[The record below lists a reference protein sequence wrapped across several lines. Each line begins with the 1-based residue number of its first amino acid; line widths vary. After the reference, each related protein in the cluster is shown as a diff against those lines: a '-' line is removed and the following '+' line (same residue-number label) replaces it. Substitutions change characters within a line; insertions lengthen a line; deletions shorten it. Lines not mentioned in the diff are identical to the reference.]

1 MKKSLIHL
9 LYKIFGLLP
18 IKNNRIVFSS
28 FDNTLCGGNPRTISD
43 YILSNRKDYEVIWIL
58 DKKVNPGEMGGKY
71 KRVSSH
77 SVKKIY
83 YYATAGI
90 WIDSHHF
97 CNRWKRE
104 NQFLIQTWHAAIPL
118 KKIEGH
124 CPQYFS
130 PSHIKQV
137 YKCSKMTDY
146 QLSNSDIA
154 TKLLREGM
162 WYNGPIVQKGMPV
175 NDCLVKN
182 NKSMIRKLK
191 QNMDLSEN
199 INYVL
204 YAPTC
209 RQTDAEDKVNEL
221 DYDRVV
227 KNLSKRFGG
236 IWKVLYRGHPIADAS
251 KKELLQNSDVLDV
264 TYIQK
269 VQDILCVADIVI
281 TDYSSTVTD
290 FMITKKPA
298 FLFAHDYS
306 TYKGRRDFIFPLEDL
321 PFPLA
326 KDNNMLEN
334 NIINF
339 DEEKYMNDVNVF
351 FKKWNINET
360 GTGTEAIVSI
370 IDRIIQ
376 DR

>member
-9 LYKIFGLLP
+9 LYKLFGLFP
-18 IKNNRIVFSS
+18 IKNDRIVFSS
-28 FDNTLCGGNPRTISD
+28 FDNALCGGNPRTISD
-43 YILSNRKDYEVIWIL
+43 YILNNRKDYEVIWIL
-58 DKKVNPGEMGGKY
+58 DKSVDTGEMSGKY

-83 YYATAGI
+83 YYATARI

-97 CNRWKRE
+97 CNRWKRK

-130 PSHIKQV
+130 PSHIRQV

-146 QLSNSDIA
+146 QISNSDIA

-162 WYNGPIVQKGMPV
+162 WYDGPVIQKGMPV

-182 NKSMIRKLK
+182 DESVISKLK
-191 QNMDLSEN
+191 QNIGLSDD

-209 RQTDAEDKVNEL
+209 RQSDAEDKVNEL
-221 DYDRVV
+221 DYDRLV

-251 KKELLQNSDVLDV
+251 KKESLRNSDVLDV
-264 TYIQK
+264 THIQK
-269 VQDILCVADIVI
+269 VQDILCVVDIVI

-306 TYKGRRDFIFPLEDL
+306 TYKGRRDFIIPLEDL

-334 NIINF
+334 NILSFN
-339 DEEKYMNDVNVF
+339 EEKYVNDINGF
-351 FKKWNINET
+351 LKKWNINET
-360 GTGTEAIVSI
+360 GIGTEAIVSI

-376 DR
+376 ER